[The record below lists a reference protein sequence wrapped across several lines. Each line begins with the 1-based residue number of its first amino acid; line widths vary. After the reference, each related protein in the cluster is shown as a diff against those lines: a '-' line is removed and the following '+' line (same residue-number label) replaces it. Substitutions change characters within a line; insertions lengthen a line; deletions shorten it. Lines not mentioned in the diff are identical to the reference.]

1 MKNQMKKMEET
12 KEEILEI
19 KSITDQ
25 LEESNDRYLRLF
37 AEFENYKKRVQKEKE
52 EIKMSTKTSMISSI
66 LELDSDLSLAMKSR
80 RDDEGLNLIMS
91 KLEKFLNN
99 QGIETIQTD
108 TYDEDLHEVIS
119 VVEIGEKKILD
130 VVSKGYSLSGKPFR
144 FPKIILGR

>member
-1 MKNQMKKMEET
+1 MKKMEET

-66 LELDSDLSLAMKSR
+66 LELDSDLSLAVKSR
-80 RDDEGLNLIMS
+80 KNDEGLNLIMS
-91 KLEKFLNN
+91 KLEKFLSN

-108 TYDEDLHEVIS
+108 IYDEDIHEVIS
-119 VVEIGEKKILD
+119 VLEIGEEKIVD
-130 VVSKGYSLSGKPFR
+130 VVSKGYSLNGKPFR

>member
-1 MKNQMKKMEET
+1 MEET

-119 VVEIGEKKILD
+119 VVEIGEEKIVD
-130 VVSKGYSLSGKPFR
+130 VVSKGYSLNGKPFR